1 MLAIYKNF
9 RKVAK
14 FQEKLGPNPLM
25 NLQMNSRYIVFIVF
39 CVCGLLEKAVCVNES
54 ITVSNIAN
62 FLFVKHLSIKIS
74 INLLKNE
81 RENTRKDHN

>member
-1 MLAIYKNF
+1 
-9 RKVAK
+9 
-14 FQEKLGPNPLM
+14 M

-62 FLFVKHLSIKIS
+62 FSIKIS
-74 INLLKNE
+74 INLLKKTKGKTLE
-81 RENTRKDHN
+81 RIITRQMCINILK